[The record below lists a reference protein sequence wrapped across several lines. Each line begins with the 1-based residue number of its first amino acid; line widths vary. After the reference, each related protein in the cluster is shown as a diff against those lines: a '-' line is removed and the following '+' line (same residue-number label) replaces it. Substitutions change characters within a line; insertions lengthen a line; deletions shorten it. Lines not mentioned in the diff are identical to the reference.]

1 MEKRFKT
8 MKERPATEWPY
19 EKCLEYGPES
29 LSDGELLAVI
39 LRSGTRECSALELAW
54 KILEKHPVYKGIA
67 GLYHMK
73 IGMLKEI
80 PGIGNVKAIE
90 ILCILELSKR
100 LSRASVAREADFSSP
115 DYIAAYYME
124 SMRHLE
130 EERVLL
136 LLLDGKH
143 HLMKEVF
150 LSQGTANSAY
160 VSVKSIFIEAF
171 RHEAVHLI
179 LLHNH
184 PSGCPDPS
192 REDLVL
198 TRKIREAGELLGI
211 PLTDHII
218 IGDRCFTSLREQK
231 MM

>member
-1 MEKRFKT
+1 
-8 MKERPATEWPY
+8 
-19 EKCLEYGPES
+19 
-29 LSDGELLAVI
+29 
-39 LRSGTRECSALELAW
+39 
-54 KILEKHPVYKGIA
+54 
-67 GLYHMK
+67 
-73 IGMLKEI
+73 
-80 PGIGNVKAIE
+80 
-90 ILCILELSKR
+90 
-100 LSRASVAREADFSSP
+100 
-115 DYIAAYYME
+115 
-124 SMRHLE
+124 
-130 EERVLL
+130 
-136 LLLDGKH
+136 
-143 HLMKEVF
+143 MKEVC

>member
-1 MEKRFKT
+1 MEKRFMT
-8 MKERPATEWPY
+8 MKERPVSERPY
-19 EKCLEYGPES
+19 EKCLESGPES

-90 ILCILELSKR
+90 ILCILELSRR
-100 LSRASVAREADFSSP
+100 LSRASVARETDFSSP
-115 DYIAAYYME
+115 EYIASYYME

-143 HLMKEVF
+143 HLMKEIF
-150 LSQGTANSAY
+150 LAKGTANSAY
-160 VSVKSIFIEAF
+160 VPVKSIFIEAF
-171 RHEAVHLI
+171 RHEAVYLI

-184 PSGCPDPS
+184 PSGCAEPS

-198 TRKIREAGELLGI
+198 TRRVREAGELLGI